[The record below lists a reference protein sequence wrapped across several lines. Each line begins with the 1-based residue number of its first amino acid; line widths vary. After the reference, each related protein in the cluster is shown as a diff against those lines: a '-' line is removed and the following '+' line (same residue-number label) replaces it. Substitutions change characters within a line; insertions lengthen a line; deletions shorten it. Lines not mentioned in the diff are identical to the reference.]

1 MAECER
7 LDFRH
12 VVHSLCDAGG
22 VGEQIMIERN
32 TKKLLLEAVNKT
44 GDNPEDVSCT
54 YSRGFFRHGEGPVLT
69 MPSCL
74 AVDLPDG
81 ELQTD
86 REIKIETSPNTDP
99 S

>member
-1 MAECER
+1 M
-7 LDFRH
+7 
-12 VVHSLCDAGG
+12 V
-22 VGEQIMIERN
+22 ERN
-32 TKKLLLEAVNKT
+32 TKKLLFEALNKE

-81 ELQTD
+81 ELLTLVCHSKKHSYELVETD